1 MMENIKNLLIE
12 KFKFIYKDLPEKFF
26 FAPGRV
32 NFIGEHID
40 YNGGKV
46 LPFAIDRGIYAAVK
60 FLEKDV
66 IQLCSNIDEKIYEI
80 KFDDDL
86 DQYRNTHLWIKYPIG
101 IIQAFKNQGFRFK
114 GIAIYYWSNLP
125 VGSGLSSSAAIEV
138 LTAYMF
144 YLQIKAKNQIDRV
157 QMAILCQQVE
167 NQYIG
172 VKCGIMDQFSVAMGK
187 KNHFIL
193 LDTHSLEYEYIKFLF
208 PNVSIVVINTNKPR
222 KLSDSKYNERR
233 TECNLSLEI
242 LQKNYKIK
250 SLVEASEEML
260 NDLNSETLK
269 KRTLHVIQENRR
281 VQNIKQL
288 LNSLDVSRKD
298 LEEVLQQIGKFLYDS
313 HESLKNYYEV
323 SCYELDVI
331 VEESKK
337 ISGVYGAR
345 MTGAGFGGCAI
356 ALVDK
361 KNVEEYIPLIAKIYR
376 ERTNLIPDVF
386 EVQIEDG
393 VNEL

>member
-1 MMENIKNLLIE
+1 MMEIIKNLLIE
-12 KFKFIYKDLPEKFF
+12 KFKFIYKDIPEKFF

-101 IIQAFKNQGFRFK
+101 IIQALKNQGFRFK

-144 YLQIKAKNQIDRV
+144 YLQVKAKNQIDRV

-172 VKCGIMDQFSVAMGK
+172 VKCGVMDQFSVAMGK

-208 PNVSIVVINTNKPR
+208 SNVSIVVINTNKPR
-222 KLSDSKYNERR
+222 KLSDSKYNEKR

-288 LNSLDVSRKD
+288 LNSLDASRKD

-361 KNVEEYIPLIAKIYR
+361 KNVEEYITLIAKIYR

>member
-1 MMENIKNLLIE
+1 
-12 KFKFIYKDLPEKFF
+12 
-26 FAPGRV
+26 
-32 NFIGEHID
+32 
-40 YNGGKV
+40 
-46 LPFAIDRGIYAAVK
+46 
-60 FLEKDV
+60 
-66 IQLCSNIDEKIYEI
+66 
-80 KFDDDL
+80 
-86 DQYRNTHLWIKYPIG
+86 
-101 IIQAFKNQGFRFK
+101 
-114 GIAIYYWSNLP
+114 
-125 VGSGLSSSAAIEV
+125 
-138 LTAYMF
+138 
-144 YLQIKAKNQIDRV
+144 
-157 QMAILCQQVE
+157 
-167 NQYIG
+167 
-172 VKCGIMDQFSVAMGK
+172 
-187 KNHFIL
+187 
-193 LDTHSLEYEYIKFLF
+193 
-208 PNVSIVVINTNKPR
+208 
-222 KLSDSKYNERR
+222 
-233 TECNLSLEI
+233 
-242 LQKNYKIK
+242 
-250 SLVEASEEML
+250 LVEASEEML

>member
-1 MMENIKNLLIE
+1 MENIKNLLIE
-12 KFKFIYKDLPEKFF
+12 KFKFIYKEVPEKFF

-60 FLEKDV
+60 FLQKEV
-66 IQLCSNIDEKIYEI
+66 VQLCSNIDEQIYEI
-80 KFDDDL
+80 NLDDDL
-86 DQYRNTHLWIKYPIG
+86 DQYKNTHLWIKYPIG
-101 IIQAFKNQGFRFK
+101 IIQALKNQGYRFR
-114 GIAIYYWSNLP
+114 GISIYYWSNLP

-144 YLQIKAKNQIDRV
+144 YLQVKAKNQIDRI

-193 LDTHSLEYEYIKFLF
+193 LDTHSLEYEYIKFFF
-208 PNVSIVVINTNKPR
+208 PNISIVVINTNKPR

-233 TECNLSLEI
+233 TECNLALEI

-250 SLVEASEEML
+250 SLVEAKEDML
-260 NDLNSETLK
+260 KDLNSETLK
-269 KRTLHVIQENRR
+269 KRTLHVIQENQR

-288 LNSLDVSRKD
+288 LNSLDTSRKD
-298 LEEVLQQIGKFLYDS
+298 LDHILEQIGKFLYES
-313 HESLKNYYEV
+313 HDSLKNYYEV

-331 VEESKK
+331 IEESKK

-361 KNVEEYIPLIAKIYR
+361 NKVEEYISLITKIYR
-376 ERTNLIPDVF
+376 EKTNLIPDVF

>member
-12 KFKFIYKDLPEKFF
+12 KFKFIYKEAPEKFF

-46 LPFAIDRGIYAAVK
+46 LPFAINRGIYAAVK
-60 FLEKDV
+60 FLQNDV
-66 IQLCSNIDEKIYEI
+66 VLLCSNIDERIYEI
-80 KFDDDL
+80 KLDDDL
-86 DQYRNTHLWIKYPIG
+86 DQYKNTHLWIKYPIG
-101 IIQAFKNQGFRFK
+101 IIQALKNQGYRFR

-138 LTAYMF
+138 ITAYMF
-144 YLQIKAKNQIDRV
+144 YLQVKAKNQIDRI

-167 NQYIG
+167 NQFIG
-172 VKCGIMDQFSVAMGK
+172 VQCGIMDQFSVAMGR

-193 LDTHSLEYEYIKFLF
+193 LDTHSLEYEYIKFFF

-250 SLVEASEEML
+250 SLVEAKEDML
-260 NDLNSETLK
+260 KDLNSETLK
-269 KRTLHVIQENRR
+269 KRILHVIQENRR

-288 LNSLDVSRKD
+288 LNSLDTSRKD

-361 KNVEEYIPLIAKIYR
+361 KNVEEYISLITKIYR
-376 ERTNLIPDVF
+376 EKTNLIPDLF

>member
-1 MMENIKNLLIE
+1 MMETIKNLLIE
-12 KFKFIYKDLPEKFF
+12 KFKFIYKDIPEKFF

-101 IIQAFKNQGFRFK
+101 IIQALKNQGFRFK

-144 YLQIKAKNQIDRV
+144 YLQVKAKNQIDRV
-157 QMAILCQQVE
+157 QLAILCQQVE

-193 LDTHSLEYEYIKFLF
+193 LDTHSLEYEYIKFFF

-288 LNSLDVSRKD
+288 LNSLDASRKD

>member
-12 KFKFIYKDLPEKFF
+12 KFKFIYKDIPEKFF

-46 LPFAIDRGIYAAVK
+46 LPFVIDRGIYAAVK

-101 IIQAFKNQGFRFK
+101 IIQALKNQGFRFK

-144 YLQIKAKNQIDRV
+144 YLQVKAKNQIDRV

-187 KNHFIL
+187 KIIL
-193 LDTHSLEYEYIKFLF
+193 FY
-208 PNVSIVVINTNKPR
+208 
-222 KLSDSKYNERR
+222 
-233 TECNLSLEI
+233 
-242 LQKNYKIK
+242 
-250 SLVEASEEML
+250 
-260 NDLNSETLK
+260 
-269 KRTLHVIQENRR
+269 
-281 VQNIKQL
+281 
-288 LNSLDVSRKD
+288 
-298 LEEVLQQIGKFLYDS
+298 
-313 HESLKNYYEV
+313 
-323 SCYELDVI
+323 
-331 VEESKK
+331 
-337 ISGVYGAR
+337 
-345 MTGAGFGGCAI
+345 
-356 ALVDK
+356 
-361 KNVEEYIPLIAKIYR
+361 
-376 ERTNLIPDVF
+376 
-386 EVQIEDG
+386 
-393 VNEL
+393 